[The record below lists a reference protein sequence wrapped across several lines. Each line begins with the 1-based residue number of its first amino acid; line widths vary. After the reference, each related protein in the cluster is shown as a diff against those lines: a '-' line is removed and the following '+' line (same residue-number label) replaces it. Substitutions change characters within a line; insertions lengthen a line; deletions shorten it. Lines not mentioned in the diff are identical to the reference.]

1 MRNALEIDMT
11 ATPIRG
17 SIQVSRVLREIADD
31 FDNGAFNNCGC
42 TVIIGNSIYGLGYV
56 HDDQAAMNTIWDCN
70 YAIAAL
76 MRRATNEHD
85 A

>member
-1 MRNALEIDMT
+1 MT

-17 SIQVSRVLREIADD
+17 SMQISRVLRDIADD
-31 FDNGAFNNCGC
+31 FDSGALNNCGC
-42 TVIIGNSIYGLGYV
+42 TVIIGNAIYGLGYV
-56 HDDQAAMNTIWDCN
+56 HDDQAAINTIWDCN

-76 MRRATNEHD
+76 MRRATSEHD